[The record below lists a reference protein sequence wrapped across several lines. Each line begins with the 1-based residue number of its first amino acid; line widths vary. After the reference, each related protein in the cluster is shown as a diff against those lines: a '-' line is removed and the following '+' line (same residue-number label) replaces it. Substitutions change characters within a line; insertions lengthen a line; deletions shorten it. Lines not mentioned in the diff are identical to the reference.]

1 MHAPKV
7 SEKVV
12 SAASGVE
19 QEKKLPQNSNSPKS
33 GLKLRYTDIVTPV
46 GVQRS
51 MPILK
56 PESGVVAVLQMP
68 AKPVYT
74 DELPTETVHCGS
86 VKISTMM
93 ARAKL

>member
-1 MHAPKV
+1 
-7 SEKVV
+7 
-12 SAASGVE
+12 
-19 QEKKLPQNSNSPKS
+19 
-33 GLKLRYTDIVTPV
+33 
-46 GVQRS
+46 

-56 PESGVVAVLQMP
+56 PVSGVVAVLQIP

-93 ARAKL
+93 AHARL